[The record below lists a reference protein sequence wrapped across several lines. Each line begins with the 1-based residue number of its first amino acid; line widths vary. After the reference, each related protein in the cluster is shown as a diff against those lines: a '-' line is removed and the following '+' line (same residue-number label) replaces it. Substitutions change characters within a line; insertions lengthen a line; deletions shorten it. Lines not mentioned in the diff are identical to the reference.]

1 MVMRAHELAGT
12 KRFLKYKRRHMNTQG
27 SSTFLNQM
35 GFGWFDWGY
44 LVIAMPVMIL
54 IILILLVLVIVQIKK
69 TSKLKK
75 RLDHFLRGKEG
86 KSLEQD
92 IVKIMDDNTFLK
104 KLADKDREDIN
115 TLFKRMQSVYQK
127 MGLVRYDAFNQMGG
141 QLSYS
146 LALLDENNNG
156 FIINSVH
163 STEGCYSYS
172 KEIREG
178 DNSISLSA
186 EEAEA
191 LDIAKRRMI

>member
-1 MVMRAHELAGT
+1 
-12 KRFLKYKRRHMNTQG
+12 MNTQG
-27 SSTFLNQM
+27 NSAFLNQM
-35 GFGWFDWGY
+35 GLGWLDWGY
-44 LVIAMPVMIL
+44 FAVGMVAMAV
-54 IILILLVLVIVQIKK
+54 IILILLILLIVQICKV
-69 TSKLKK
+69 SKLKK
-75 RLDHFLRGKEG
+75 RLDNFTQGKDG
-86 KSLEQD
+86 KSLEKD
-92 IVKIMDDNTFLK
+92 IVKIFEDNTFLK
-104 KLADKDREDIN
+104 QLADKNRQDIKV
-115 TLFKRMQSVYQK
+115 LFKRMQSVYQK

-172 KEIREG
+172 KEIRQG

-191 LDIAKRRMI
+191 LAIAKKKVI